1 MNTITK
7 IIVTFEYL
15 INGWQIEL
23 VYANGKIF
31 NYTEAQSE
39 SEIKNQIQ
47 YKLSDISADWLMND
61 EDIDEDIDEEEF
73 DENDFLN
80 NPSDYVDEDPIIEGI
95 CKYLC
100 IKEQDVE
107 FKFEYSSD
115 T

>member
-7 IIVTFEYL
+7 IIVTFECL

-23 VYANGKIF
+23 VYANGKVF
-31 NYTEAQSE
+31 NYTESQSE

-61 EDIDEDIDEEEF
+61 EDIDEEEF
-73 DENDFLN
+73 DEEDFLN
-80 NPSDYVDEDPIIEGI
+80 NPSDYVDEEPIIEGI

-100 IKEQDVE
+100 VKKQDVE
-107 FKFEYSSD
+107 FEFEYSSD